1 MFSVPIEI
9 SPFSSVSWQTTDLG
23 PAVIRFLTVNVNT
36 VRSFI
41 EFSIISHTL
50 TLYNQSTKEKDDQ

>member
-23 PAVIRFLTVNVNT
+23 PAVIRFLAVNVNM
-36 VRSFI
+36 VCSFI
-41 EFSIISHTL
+41 ELSISSHTW
-50 TLYNQSTKEKDDQ
+50 TLYNQSTKEKDEQ

>member
-23 PAVIRFLTVNVNT
+23 PAVIRFLALSVNMA
-36 VRSFI
+36 RSFI
-41 EFSIISHTL
+41 EFSISSHTL
-50 TLYNQSTKEKDDQ
+50 TLYNQKAKEKDDQ